1 MEIHWAG
8 ACGALIPVLQA
19 PIRCLAVSWK
29 MTLSASR
36 LPILRIKVYCCLRRL
51 KGFLPFVYGGG
62 GNADFFF
69 DSKCKI
75 SGLECRMGFKLVLA
89 HTLDPSGPFWDIHPI
104 EKYLHPKAH
113 HAEISVEKN
122 ADFWPP
128 QTHLCH
134 MGANNFWG
142 VNSVRSCQT
151 LSNAAI
157 NRYIALCNTWNSLHG

>member
-1 MEIHWAG
+1 
-8 ACGALIPVLQA
+8 
-19 PIRCLAVSWK
+19 
-29 MTLSASR
+29 
-36 LPILRIKVYCCLRRL
+36 
-51 KGFLPFVYGGG
+51 
-62 GNADFFF
+62 
-69 DSKCKI
+69 
-75 SGLECRMGFKLVLA
+75 MGFKLVLA
-89 HTLDPSGPFWDIHPI
+89 HTLDPSSPFWDIHPI

-142 VNSVRSCQT
+142 VNSVRSCQK

-157 NRYIALCNTWNSLHG
+157 NRYIALYNTLNSLHG